1 MAKNKS
7 YEPHIRGLVD
17 LVSSTVDEGSRQVET
32 VHRKIADVPFAVL
45 KKVKPIAPLSS
56 LVHVVEKKITHSAYD
71 TVRLVSKV
79 GAQIVHNALP
89 TDPTRHG
96 IAAPEYRTDSS
107 NARKPIRKEATRKPI
122 PEK

>member
-7 YEPHIRGLVD
+7 YEPHIRGIVD
-17 LVSSTVDEGSRQVET
+17 LVSSTVDQSSRQVES
-32 VHRKIADVPFAVL
+32 VHRKIADVPFSVL
-45 KKVKPIAPLSS
+45 KKIKPIAPLSS
-56 LVHVVEKKITHSAYD
+56 FAHVVEKKITHSAYD

-107 NARKPIRKEATRKPI
+107 QARKVIKPNAKKTI